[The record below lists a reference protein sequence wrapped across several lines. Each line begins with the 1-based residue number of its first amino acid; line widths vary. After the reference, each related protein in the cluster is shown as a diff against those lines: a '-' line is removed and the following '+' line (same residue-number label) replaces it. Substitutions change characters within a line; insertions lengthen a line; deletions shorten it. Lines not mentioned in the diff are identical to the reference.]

1 MKSPCIAKCKNNA
14 GICSGCLR
22 TMTEISHW
30 IAYSEQQ
37 QLTIMAEI
45 KAIKATHQ
53 CPQCQQ
59 PAQCDIQAG
68 KSTCW
73 CFDIE
78 PRQTLTDSANTC
90 LCRQCLSLMPTL

>member
-1 MKSPCIAKCKNNA
+1 
-14 GICSGCLR
+14 
-22 TMTEISHW
+22 MTEISHW
-30 IAYSEQQ
+30 IAYPEHQ
-37 QLTIMAEI
+37 QLAIMAEI
-45 KAIKATHQ
+45 KAITSTHQ

-73 CFDIE
+73 CFEIE
-78 PRQTLTDSANTC
+78 PRQTRTDSPNAC

>member
-1 MKSPCIAKCKNNA
+1 
-14 GICSGCLR
+14 
-22 TMTEISHW
+22 MTEISHW

-37 QLTIMAEI
+37 QLAIMAEI
-45 KAIKATHQ
+45 KAIKATHA

-78 PRQTLTDSANTC
+78 PRQTSSDSPTVC
-90 LCRQCLSLMPTL
+90 LCRQCLSLMPTI

>member
-1 MKSPCIAKCKNNA
+1 
-14 GICSGCLR
+14 
-22 TMTEISHW
+22 MTEISHW
-30 IAYSEQQ
+30 IAYQEHQ
-37 QLTIMAEI
+37 QLAIMADI

-59 PAQCDIQAG
+59 PAQCDISAG

-78 PRQTLTDSANTC
+78 PRQTSLDSPKVC
-90 LCRQCLSLMPTL
+90 LCRQCLSLMPTI

>member
-1 MKSPCIAKCKNNA
+1 MKSPCVAKCKNNA
-14 GICSGCLR
+14 GICNGCLR

-45 KAIKATHQ
+45 KAIKATHA

-78 PRQTLTDSANTC
+78 PRQTSSDSPTVC
-90 LCRQCLSLMPTL
+90 LCRQCLSLMPTI